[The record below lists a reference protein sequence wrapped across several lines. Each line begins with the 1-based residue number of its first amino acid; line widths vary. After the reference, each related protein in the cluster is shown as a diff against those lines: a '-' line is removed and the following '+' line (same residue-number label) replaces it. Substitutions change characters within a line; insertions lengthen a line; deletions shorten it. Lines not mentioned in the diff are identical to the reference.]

1 MLTSRLTATDRE
13 MFALAIPA
21 LGALIAE
28 PLYVL
33 ADTAVVGNIGTAEL
47 GGLGLAAQVIG
58 TVLSISLFLAYG
70 TTSAVSRLLGAG
82 RQRDAANQAVQGL
95 WIAVAAGIVFAAIC
109 FAFAPQMLRLLQAS
123 DDVEK
128 FGVRYLRVSVFGFPA
143 MLLVMAG
150 VGYLRGLKD
159 TKRPLYIAL
168 GTATGNLFLELFLVF
183 GLGFGVGASALSTV
197 VFQWVGAG
205 FYLWWIGHA
214 ASEHDVGWRPDSVA
228 LRALGRDGVS
238 LFIRTTSLRVSFI
251 VAAAFA
257 AAKGEASLG
266 AHEIAS
272 QLFYFVALALDAIA
286 IAGQAMVGTLLGA
299 NDAPRALST
308 GRRLVV
314 WGIGLGVV
322 ASGLLLLVR
331 PVLPDLFT
339 NDPAV
344 IDKTLGVLL
353 LLAIMQP
360 LAGAVFALDGILI
373 GAGDMRFLAYAMAA
387 NSVFFLG
394 LLWIVQIVDGG
405 LIGLWIAL
413 VLFIAA
419 RAVTLG
425 WRIKGDAWI
434 VTGAHRSGT

>member
-1 MLTSRLTATDRE
+1 MSTMRLTATDRE
-13 MFALAIPA
+13 MFTLAIPA

-82 RQRDAANQAVQGL
+82 RDRDAANQAVQGL
-95 WIAVAAGIVFAAIC
+95 WIAAAAGIGFAVVC
-109 FAFAPQMLRLLQAS
+109 FVLAPQLMQLLRAEP
-123 DDVEK
+123 DVK
-128 FGVRYLRVSVFGFPA
+128 RFGVIYLRVSVLGFPA

-168 GTATGNLFLELFLVF
+168 GTALGNLFLELFLVF
-183 GLGFGVGASALSTV
+183 QLGYGVAASALSTV
-197 VFQWVGAG
+197 LFQWVGAG
-205 FYLWWIGHA
+205 FYLRWIAMA
-214 ASEHDVGWRPDSVA
+214 ASEQGVTRRPDGVA
-228 LRALGRDGVS
+228 LRALGRDGIS
-238 LFIRTTSLRVSFI
+238 LFIRTASLRLSFI

-257 AAKGEASLG
+257 SASGKASLG
-266 AHEIAS
+266 AHEIAT
-272 QLFYFVALALDAIA
+272 QLFYFTALALDAVA
-286 IAGQAMVGTLLGA
+286 IAGQAMIGTLLGA
-299 NDAPRALST
+299 HDAPQALHT
-308 GRRLVV
+308 GRRLTA
-314 WGIGLGVV
+314 WGIILGIV
-322 ASGLLLLVR
+322 ASVLVLALR
-331 PVLPDLFT
+331 PIIPDIFT

-344 IDKTLGVLL
+344 IDKTLAVLL
-353 LLAIMQP
+353 LLALMQP

-373 GAGDMRFLAYAMAA
+373 GAGDMRFLAYAMLVSTA
-387 NSVFFLG
+387 VFLIA
-394 LLWIVQIVDGG
+394 LAVVQAVDGG
-405 LIGLWIAL
+405 LTGLWIAL

-425 WRIKGDAWI
+425 WRIRGESWI
-434 VTGAHRSGT
+434 VTGAHRGGS

>member
-205 FYLWWIGHA
+205 VL
-214 ASEHDVGWRPDSVA
+214 SVVDRPCCQ
-228 LRALGRDGVS
+228 
-238 LFIRTTSLRVSFI
+238 RT
-251 VAAAFA
+251 
-257 AAKGEASLG
+257 
-266 AHEIAS
+266 
-272 QLFYFVALALDAIA
+272 
-286 IAGQAMVGTLLGA
+286 
-299 NDAPRALST
+299 
-308 GRRLVV
+308 
-314 WGIGLGVV
+314 
-322 ASGLLLLVR
+322 
-331 PVLPDLFT
+331 
-339 NDPAV
+339 
-344 IDKTLGVLL
+344 
-353 LLAIMQP
+353 
-360 LAGAVFALDGILI
+360 
-373 GAGDMRFLAYAMAA
+373 
-387 NSVFFLG
+387 
-394 LLWIVQIVDGG
+394 
-405 LIGLWIAL
+405 
-413 VLFIAA
+413 
-419 RAVTLG
+419 
-425 WRIKGDAWI
+425 
-434 VTGAHRSGT
+434 